1 VRSLKEKDNFL
12 IKKKSVETSIEKF
25 LDKFP
30 QYWQSN
36 IVYQQSLK
44 DLIEYTDDLK
54 GKISKL
60 EIIKM
65 TVQNISYEFYNTSA
79 VKKLLNFNN
88 Y

>member
-1 VRSLKEKDNFL
+1 M
-12 IKKKSVETSIEKF
+12 
-25 LDKFP
+25 DKFP
-30 QYWQSN
+30 TYWQPN

-44 DLIEYTDDLK
+44 DLVFYTDDIK
-54 GKISKL
+54 SKISKL

-65 TVQNISYEFYNTSA
+65 SVQNVSYEFYNTSA